1 MMNVSARRI
10 KKKFLQAAAF
20 GAYIHYRNES
30 MCVCGRERERERA
43 DDNSNENNNNTRTT
57 AKKKHQIHVHTHTH
71 RDKIIPRISYIHWIS
86 LSLNFS
92 CRFFV

>member
-30 MCVCGRERERERA
+30 MCVCGRERERERE
-43 DDNSNENNNNTRTT
+43 S
-57 AKKKHQIHVHTHTH
+57 
-71 RDKIIPRISYIHWIS
+71 
-86 LSLNFS
+86 
-92 CRFFV
+92 